1 MRIMKQT
8 QTMMIRNNNVVI
20 ILKMLYNYILYNI
33 NSFNKNN
40 NLFNNIDI
48 W

>member
-1 MRIMKQT
+1 MKQT

-48 W
+48 

>member
-1 MRIMKQT
+1 MRTMKQT

>member
-1 MRIMKQT
+1 MKQT
-8 QTMMIRNNNVVI
+8 QTMMIRNNNVII

-48 W
+48 

>member
-1 MRIMKQT
+1 MRTMKQT

-48 W
+48 

>member
-1 MRIMKQT
+1 MRTMKQT

-40 NLFNNIDI
+40 DLFNNIDI

>member
-1 MRIMKQT
+1 MRTMKQT
-8 QTMMIRNNNVVI
+8 QTMMIRNNNAVI

-48 W
+48 